1 MVCKSVW
8 GSTCWTDGAL
18 VFSWWVWFRKQIKSA
33 DLGKKSSSPTG
44 LVRQRHWKII
54 YSDFS
59 RAACSSFQIRNEVGH
74 TERPLVNARWPVC
87 TWDAGSDPRIA
98 FRDEG
103 WLSIDG
109 NTWEIFI
116 LYILW
121 TKDGILAYIQNR
133 RKEWAI
139 LWLTYLSFKPSWP
152 LVSETVF
159 CKPLWLSQGLTVTS
173 VTLHVTSLM
182 VEMPT
187 TTSVVLT
194 LELEPKR
201 KIIYN
206 FTINSTLLMIFYK
219 YYVHLLFMS
228 SYFKN

>member
-139 LWLTYLSFKPSWP
+139 LCPSSP
-152 LVSETVF
+152 LGHWSVKLYFASPF
-159 CKPLWLSQGLTVTS
+159 DFHRAWLSRQW
-173 VTLHVTSLM
+173 
-182 VEMPT
+182 P
-187 TTSVVLT
+187 
-194 LELEPKR
+194 
-201 KIIYN
+201 
-206 FTINSTLLMIFYK
+206 
-219 YYVHLLFMS
+219 FMWRHWWS
-228 SYFKN
+228 RCQPPLQLYWLWN